1 MLKPKNISIKKVTE
15 TDPIQ
20 VDPKKNRNSRKSLKI
35 PKR

>member
-20 VDPKKNRNSRKSLKI
+20 VDAKKNRNSRKSLKI

>member
-15 TDPIQ
+15 TETQADNR
-20 VDPKKNRNSRKSLKI
+20 KNRNSRKSLKM